1 MADLKITDLADGGAV
16 QTTDEFVVAR
26 AGANNKIAGS
36 AVRGLVKL
44 FESTLG
50 ANAASIDTGAGGI
63 PSGHGDL
70 IIFIT
75 GRTNRVSAIDTTL
88 LLVNNDTAAHY
99 DNEIVQGAGSTT
111 TSLNLNAGG
120 SLTNTNLAT
129 LAGAS
134 ASAGI
139 AGALQ
144 ILIPAYD
151 GITFNKAGIVTAAVP
166 LDSSG
171 ATVTTFAAQWRS
183 TAAIS
188 RFSVA
193 PGIGTLLLAGSR
205 MVIYGAQ

>member
-75 GRTNRVSAIDTTL
+75 GRTNRVSAVDTTL

-99 DNEIVQGAGSTT
+99 DNEILQGAGSTT

-129 LAGAS
+129 LTGAS

-183 TAAIS
+183 TSAIS
-188 RFSVA
+188 QFSVA
-193 PGIGTLLLAGSR
+193 PGLGTLLLAGSR
-205 MVIYGAQ
+205 MVVYGTQ

>member
-75 GRTNRVSAIDTTL
+75 GRTNRASSVDSAL

-99 DNEIVQGAGSTT
+99 DNEFVEGS
-111 TSLNLNAGG
+111 G
-120 SLTNTNLAT
+120 SSMSALNTNAISSFANTNIAT
-129 LAGAS
+129 FAGNS
-134 ASAGI
+134 ATAGI
-139 AGALQ
+139 AGMLQ
-144 ILIPAYD
+144 IVIPAYD
-151 GITFNKAGIVTAAVP
+151 QTTFNKAGIVIASAP
-166 LDSSG
+166 LDSSV
-171 ATVTTFAAQWRS
+171 ATLTTFAAQWRS